1 MLDKLDLKI
10 LDLLKNNAK
19 TPLKKIGE
27 TIHLTPQ
34 GVSNRIIRL
43 QNLGVITQYTI
54 RTNDILIGKT
64 ITAYI
69 TVFMKS
75 NDHDKLIKFIRLNTI
90 IVEAHRI
97 SGEGCYLI
105 KITACTQK
113 ELLDLL
119 DEILHYGNYK
129 VNLSI
134 DKVK

>member
-1 MLDKLDLKI
+1 MLDELDLKI
-10 LDLLKNNAK
+10 IDMLKNNAK
-19 TPLKKIGE
+19 TPLKEIGE
-27 TIHLTPQ
+27 AIHLTPQ

-54 RTNDILIGKT
+54 QTNDILLGKT

-69 TVFMKS
+69 TVFMK
-75 NDHDKLIKFIRLNTI
+75 NNEHGKFIKFIRLNTI

-97 SGEGCYLI
+97 SGEGCYLL

-119 DEILHYGNYK
+119 DEILQYGNYK

-134 DKVK
+134 DKIK